1 MKILCCG
8 SRDWKNKGRI
18 QDILEK
24 YPKDTIIIQGEASG
38 ADKLCKEV
46 AKSLGMVV
54 IPVPADWDKY
64 GKAAGPIRN
73 KLMLDMGPVEVIAF
87 HNDFKNS
94 KGTKNCVMQA
104 RQQGIRTIIIPEKR

>member
-73 KLMLDMGPVEVIAF
+73 KLMLDMKPEIVIAF
-87 HNDFKNS
+87 HNNIQSS
-94 KGTKNCVMQA
+94 KGTKNCLMQA
-104 RQQGIRTIIIPEKR
+104 RQQGIRTLVLTEK